1 MATYTIQINE
11 RTREGRGLVNYLREL
26 GVIKPQARSK
36 ALEATR
42 RAMDELRQG
51 KVTRCK
57 DFDEYIESV
66 G

>member
-11 RTREGRGLVNYLREL
+11 RTREGRGLANYLREL
-26 GVIKPQARSK
+26 GLIKPRAGSK
-36 ALEATR
+36 GSEATR

-57 DFDEYIESV
+57 DFDEYLKSV
-66 G
+66 E